1 MKKALLVVMMLAI
14 PGGVVAGRYAA
25 TTWRAPAV
33 HPSTARA
40 DYDRWVK
47 TLDADEA
54 AVRDELNEMISAA
67 KVPLAPADQ
76 ARVGKLTFNCTD
88 PEVLLEITPVARF
101 VAESTRGEADPYAF
115 VPVDLRP
122 ALKVYAGPNPTPA
135 QVLTVRRNLVTLAAE
150 FELLRQKPDWKVE
163 VEGEALK
170 MPMLD
175 MLREGYE
182 FMPYSKHPALRPKP
196 AVPAFSPADAELLAQ
211 LDVYFNGAR
220 AKAAFPAAKFPKT
233 RVNGRLPAIPTGL
246 AEHVKEVQV
255 AISEEKKLLLPASAA
270 SPEQAAS
277 AGEAV
282 DEVFDKLERFLEA
295 VALFGK

>member
-1 MKKALLVVMMLAI
+1 VKKALLVIIMLAI

-33 HPSTARA
+33 QPSTARA
-40 DYDRWVK
+40 DYDRWVT
-47 TLDADEA
+47 TLDADES

-76 ARVGKLTFNCTD
+76 ARVGKLTFTCTD

-101 VAESTRGEADPYAF
+101 VAESARGEADPYAF
-115 VPVDLRP
+115 ISADLRP
-122 ALKVYAGPNPTPA
+122 GLKVYAGPNPTPA
-135 QVLTVRRNLVTLAAE
+135 QVLTLRRNLATLAAE

-163 VEGEALK
+163 AKGDAPK

-182 FMPYSKHPALRPKP
+182 FMPDSKCPALRPTP
-196 AVPAFSPADAELLAQ
+196 AVPAFAPADAELLAQ
-211 LDVYFNGAR
+211 LDAYFNGAR
-220 AKAAFPAAKFPKT
+220 AKAAFPADTFPKA
-233 RVNGRLPAIPTGL
+233 RVNGRLPAIPTGI
-246 AEHVKEVQV
+246 AEHVNEVKAAV
-255 AISEEKKLLLPASAA
+255 TAEKKLLLPASAE
-270 SPEQAAS
+270 SPEQAA
-277 AGEAV
+277 AAVEAV